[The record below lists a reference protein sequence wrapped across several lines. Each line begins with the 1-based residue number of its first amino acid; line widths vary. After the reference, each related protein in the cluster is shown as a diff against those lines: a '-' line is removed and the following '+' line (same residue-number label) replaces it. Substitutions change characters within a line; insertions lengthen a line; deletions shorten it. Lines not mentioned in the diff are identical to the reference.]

1 MNYSSPLPL
10 AGENAAHMTRG
21 HPMKLNL
28 GKAVEKARKNKH
40 RIPKVYPLSDRSAGK
55 AKSVGKEATAESKRL
70 TAKSAG
76 SQWEAPEYSKT
87 RRIDI
92 DKDTTR
98 ENRCVSL
105 MTDTADSGLYDVL
118 RAQVQFAAGEY
129 DLRTIMVTSAEPG
142 DGKTLTCINLACS
155 FAKSHHQTVLLVD
168 ADLKKQQV
176 HRYLGINSQHGLIDY
191 LRGDRSIEQCL
202 VWPGIDKIVLL
213 SGGETLQESSELA
226 SSPMMNAFIQDVRNR
241 YEDRFVFLD
250 TPPVLAGA
258 DTMAMAKLVDGI
270 IVVTQ
275 TGKTSKENFLK
286 SVDLLPREKIIGVVM
301 NRETVAKSK
310 YYYNYYR

>member
-1 MNYSSPLPL
+1 
-10 AGENAAHMTRG
+10 
-21 HPMKLNL
+21 MKLNL
-28 GKAVEKARKNKH
+28 GKAVEKARKSRHSNS
-40 RIPKVYPLSDRSAGK
+40 KVYPLSK
-55 AKSVGKEATAESKRL
+55 KSVRKAEG
-70 TAKSAG
+70 TAKAATDKSKSPSVASATPE
-76 SQWEAPEYSKT
+76 WEAPEYSKT

-92 DKDTTR
+92 NRDKIR

-105 MTDTADSGLYDVL
+105 MADTPNGGLYDVL

-142 DGKTLTCINLACS
+142 DGKTLTCINLACA

-176 HRYLGINSQHGLIDY
+176 HRYLGINSPYGLVNY
-191 LRGDRSIEQCL
+191 LRDDRSIEQCL
-202 VWPGIDKIVLL
+202 VWPGIDKIVLI
-213 SGGETLQESSELA
+213 SGTETLQESSELA

-258 DTMAMAKLVDGI
+258 DTMAIAKLVDGI
-270 IVVTQ
+270 ILVAQ

-286 SVDLLPREKIIGVVM
+286 SVDLLPQEKIIGVVM
-301 NRETVAKSK
+301 NRETVAKNQ

>member
-1 MNYSSPLPL
+1 
-10 AGENAAHMTRG
+10 
-21 HPMKLNL
+21 MKLNL
-28 GKAVEKARKNKH
+28 EKAVEKAKKDRH
-40 RIPKVYPLSDRSAGK
+40 STSKVYSLANGITAEEERVAT
-55 AKSVGKEATAESKRL
+55 AATAEPKRP
-70 TAKSAG
+70 TAKPAG
-76 SQWEAPEYSKT
+76 PEWEAPEYSKT

-92 DKDTTR
+92 DKNKIRD
-98 ENRCVSL
+98 NRCVSL
-105 MTDTADSGLYDVL
+105 ISDTADSGLYDVL
-118 RAQVQFAAGEY
+118 RAKVQFAAGEY

-176 HRYLGINSQHGLIDY
+176 HRYLGINSPYGLGNY
-191 LRGDRSIEQCL
+191 LLGDRPIEQCL
-202 VWPGIDKIVLL
+202 VWPGIDKLVLL
-213 SGGETLQESSELA
+213 SGGETLKETSELT
-226 SSPMMNAFIQDVRNR
+226 SSPMMSTFIQDVRNR

-258 DTMAMAKLVDGI
+258 DTMAMAKFVDGI
-270 IVVTQ
+270 IIVAQ
-275 TGKTSKENFLK
+275 TGKTSKENFNHA
-286 SVDLLPREKIIGVVM
+286 VNLLPREKIIGVVM